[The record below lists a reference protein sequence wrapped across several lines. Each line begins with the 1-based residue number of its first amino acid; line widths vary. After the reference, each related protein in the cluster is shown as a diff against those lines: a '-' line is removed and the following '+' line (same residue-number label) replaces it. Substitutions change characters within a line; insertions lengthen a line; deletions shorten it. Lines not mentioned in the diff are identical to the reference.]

1 MRSRG
6 ERAIRGAAIA
16 VFATFVA
23 SLAHTVGG
31 GAVPGSVAVL
41 VALAFS
47 APLAMLLAGARA
59 RLLRTSISALIAQAA
74 LHLCYA
80 LGGAPTIGGP
90 AAGGGAHAGHGA
102 PVTLDA
108 VLTIPAVDHGHALMP
123 IAHVLAA
130 ALTVAAVAVGDDVFD
145 AIRRTVLMFVR
156 RLTAMPVPNIVTPFR
171 IEAGLG
177 RRPLIGAQL
186 HAALGSRGP
195 PSVATAS

>member
-6 ERAIRGAAIA
+6 ERTIRGAAVA

-31 GAVPGSVAVL
+31 GAVPGPVAVL

-90 AAGGGAHAGHGA
+90 AAGAGVHAGHGA

-108 VLTIPAVDHGHALMP
+108 VLNTPAVDHGHALMP

-130 ALTVAAVAVGDDVFD
+130 ALTVAALAVGDDVFD
-145 AIRRTVLMFVR
+145 AIRRNVLMFVC